1 MLKRITVVLSLAFGA
16 AVLSTV
22 LVLTPDTALAQD
34 EKKEEQKD
42 KPRVGAKVAKPLKA
56 AQDAMKKEDWDSAL
70 AKTLEA
76 NAIPD
81 KTSFEQY
88 QIDEFLSFVYLKKAD
103 YVNAEKAY
111 GALLKSGFL
120 PAEDVPDRVKIATQ
134 LSFQN
139 QNYKQAIEYGK
150 RWIETGGDSSAEA
163 HSLLAQAYFIEDDF
177 PNALKHANS
186 AIEAAK
192 RAGEPVKEPW
202 LQIKLQAQNEADDM
216 VGVAATLEELVRAFP
231 SQKYWEQLLG
241 VNQRVMEQDDR
252 VTLSLFELMF
262 DLNALKRDV
271 DYVEMSQLAIEA
283 GIPGEAVKALEQGF
297 ANKVLEKED
306 VPRRKAL
313 LQEAQTSAQNDKKSL
328 PALEAEARNAKT
340 GQADAGLG
348 AAYLSYDQYDK
359 AAEALRRGITKG
371 GLKRPEE
378 AQLALGR
385 TLLGLNQPEEALK
398 AFAAV
403 PDTSEFARVANL
415 WEIYAAGP
423 RPIPQK

>member
-1 MLKRITVVLSLAFGA
+1 MLKRIVIVLCLAFGA
-16 AVLSTV
+16 AVISAV
-22 LVLTPDTALAQD
+22 LVLAPGAAYAQD
-34 EKKEEQKD
+34 EKKE
-42 KPRVGAKVAKPLKA
+42 KPKIGAKVGKPLKA
-56 AQDAMKKEDWDSAL
+56 AQDAMKKEDWDTAL

-88 QIDEFLSFVYLKKAD
+88 QIDEFLSFVYLKKSD

-111 GALLKSGFL
+111 TALLNSEYL
-120 PAEDVPDRVKIATQ
+120 PSEDVPDRVKIATQ
-134 LSFQN
+134 LAFQN
-139 QNYKQAIEYGK
+139 QNYKQAIAFGN
-150 RWIETGGDSSAEA
+150 RWVETGGPGASEA

-177 PNALKHANS
+177 QNAQKHANS

-192 RAGEPVKEPW
+192 AAGEPVKEPW

-216 VGVAATLEELVRAFP
+216 VGVGATLEELVRGFP
-231 SQKYWEQLLG
+231 SQKYWDQLLG
-241 VNQRVMEQDDR
+241 VNQRVEEQNER
-252 VTLSLFELMF
+252 VTLGLYQLMF
-262 DLNALKRDV
+262 EMGALKRDV
-271 DYVEMSQLAIEA
+271 DYVEMAQLAIEA
-283 GIPGEAVKALEQGF
+283 GVPGEAAKTLEQGF

-306 VPRRKAL
+306 VPRRKSL
-313 LQEAQTSAQNDKKSL
+313 LKEAQASAQSDQKSL
-328 PALEAEARNAKT
+328 PTLEAEAKAAKT

-359 AAEALRRGITKG
+359 AVEALRRGIAKG

-385 TLLGLNQPEEALK
+385 ALLKLNQAEEAQK

-403 PDTSEFARVANL
+403 PDTSKFARVANL